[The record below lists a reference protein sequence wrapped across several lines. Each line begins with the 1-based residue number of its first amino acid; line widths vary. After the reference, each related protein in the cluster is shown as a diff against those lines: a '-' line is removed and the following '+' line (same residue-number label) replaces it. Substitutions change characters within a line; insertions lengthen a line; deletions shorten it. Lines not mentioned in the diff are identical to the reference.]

1 MIQYAGETGR
11 KVYDFLGVAPEDKK
25 KHHLAGVTYFKSRF
39 GGEVVKFPNGCM
51 IILSWKY
58 YLLWTVRWVRF
69 WR

>member
-39 GGEVVKFPNGCM
+39 GGEVVKFPNGC
-51 IILSWKY
+51 ILVLSWKY
-58 YLLWTVRWVRF
+58 YPSWIVRRVRF

>member
-39 GGEVVKFPNGCM
+39 GGEVVKFPNGC
-51 IILSWKY
+51 ILVLS
-58 YLLWTVRWVRF
+58 
-69 WR
+69 